1 MQSGND
7 ANHWPT
13 GKIMS
18 PNEEIEGLAEALAKE
33 FWKDGRVNPSD
44 IATSYGL
51 TFNFGHYEDYFDGL
65 LECKSQRFH
74 VYLNLDT
81 NKSAESPR
89 ARFSFA
95 HELGHYFLDGHRRA
109 LEHGAPSHGSKADFE
124 SNNNIEREA
133 DLFAANLL
141 LPQNRFRAAAS
152 RSVNAEELRRLA
164 QQFGTSF
171 SATAIRY
178 AKLDIAPV
186 IVMRWTPDRRAW
198 CWSSSDWARQTGN
211 RAFRDLDRIPDDSAT
226 RTTLGAARPNEG
238 TIHAKGTTLATWFP
252 FVRNGSAADE
262 LLIEECLDLGPHGVL
277 TILRPDRR

>member
-1 MQSGND
+1 MSQS
-7 ANHWPT
+7 
-13 GKIMS
+13 
-18 PNEEIEGLAEALAKE
+18 EEIEGLAEALAKE
-33 FWKDGRVNPSD
+33 FWKEGRVNPSD
-44 IATSYGL
+44 IAKNYGL

-95 HELGHYFLDGHRRA
+95 HELGHYFLDWHRHA

-124 SNNNIEREA
+124 SNSNVEREA

-141 LPQNRFRAAAS
+141 LPRERFRAAAS
-152 RSVNAEELRRLA
+152 GPVHAERIRRLA

-186 IVMRWTPDRRAW
+186 IVMRWTPARRAW
-198 CWSSSDWARQTGN
+198 CWSSSDWAHKTGN
-211 RAFRDLDRIPDDSAT
+211 RAFREVDRIPHDSAT
-226 RTTLGAARPNEG
+226 RMALGATRLDDGA
-238 TIHAKGTTLATWFP
+238 IHAKGTTLATWFP
-252 FVRNGSAADE
+252 FIRQGSAADE
-262 LLIEECLDLGPHGVL
+262 LLIEECLDLGAHGVL
-277 TILRPDRR
+277 TILRPDWR